1 MSNKIDKNHGEV
13 FNNIKKLMDNARNK
27 VANEVNI
34 ILLQTYWEIGRIIVE
49 DEQGHL
55 ERAEYGKELI
65 NDL

>member
-13 FNNIKKLMDNARNK
+13 FNNIKKLMDSARNK
-27 VANEVNI
+27 VANKINS

-55 ERAEYGKELI
+55 ERA
-65 NDL
+65 